1 MPWVKAADVMPAENE
16 QILIHDAVNRRI
28 ECGRYADGVWYVEDL
43 RDGRLTRIMG
53 VTHWA
58 PILDSY
64 LNDDSDDD

>member
-1 MPWVKAADVMPAENE
+1 MPWTKASDRLPAENE
-16 QILIHDAVNRRI
+16 LVLIYDPERRRM
-28 ECGRYADGVWYVEDL
+28 EVGRYAGGAWYVEDS
-43 RDGRLTRIMG
+43 RDGRLTRLAG